1 MSEEIMKKL
10 KEYDKRFDGV
20 DKRFD
25 EHGQQ
30 LDLLAIAV
38 LSNTERLDRI
48 EENMATKK
56 DLSEMNK
63 TLDEILGY
71 VKKKDQELTFMGVR
85 VKRNENDIKVI
96 KPLVGLSVEV

>member
-10 KEYDKRFDGV
+10 SKH
-20 DKRFD
+20 D
-25 EHGQQ
+25 EQ
-30 LDLLAIAV
+30 LDSLAVAV
-38 LSNTERLDRI
+38 LSNTEHLDRI

-96 KPLVGLSVEV
+96 KPLVGLSVEA